1 MTIEDKVKRLVRNA
15 SDVISP
21 EELAE
26 KFKKAE
32 KEGRQLRVK
41 LGADPTAPDLHLG
54 HAVVLRKLR
63 EFQEFGAKVYFVIGD
78 FTAMIGDP
86 TGRNKTRKP
95 LSREQIKENAKT
107 YLEQVYKILIPEQ
120 TEVVY
125 NSQWLEP
132 LSAADII
139 TKLASKYTVA
149 RILERDDFDKRMKGG
164 IPIYIHEIL
173 YPLFQGYDSVALEAD
188 VEMGGTDQIFNLLV
202 GRDLQR
208 EYGQEPQVVFTMP
221 IIEGLDGVKKMSKS
235 LGNYVAFNDEPK
247 DMFGKIMSIP
257 DSLMKKYFVLLTDF
271 SDQEIED
278 ILSGHPRDAKLKLA
292 HAITSFFHGKDAAD
306 EAREHFIKVF
316 SKREL
321 PDDMPEISFADVVE
335 EGADSIKLVDFLVNA
350 GLVSS
355 KGEAKRLIKGG
366 GIRLNG
372 EVISEIGYV
381 LYHKDEPQ
389 VLRIGKKRFYKIK

>member
-1 MTIEDKVKRLVRNA
+1 MTIEEKVEKLIARA
-15 SDVISP
+15 AEVISP
-21 EELAE
+21 QELIE
-26 KFKKAE
+26 KFRKAE
-32 KEGRQLRVK
+32 REGRRLRVK

-63 EFQEFGAKVYFVIGD
+63 QFQEFGAKVYFVIGD

-95 LSREQIKENAKT
+95 LTREEIKKNAST
-107 YLEQVYKILIPEQ
+107 YLSQVYKILIPEL

-125 NSQWLEP
+125 NSQWLET
-132 LSAADII
+132 LNAADVI

-149 RILERDDFDKRMKGG
+149 RMLERDDFEKRMKAG

-221 IIEGLDGVKKMSKS
+221 LLEGLDGSKKMSKS
-235 LGNYVAFNDEPK
+235 LGNYVAFNDSPR

-257 DSLMKKYFVLLTDF
+257 DGLMKKYYELLTDY
-271 SDQEIED
+271 SDAEIEE
-278 ILSGHPRDAKLKLA
+278 ILKGHPRDAKLKLA
-292 HAITSFFHGKDAAD
+292 YTITSFFHGEDAALD
-306 EAREHFIKVF
+306 AQDHFIRVF
-316 SKREL
+316 SKKEL
-321 PDDMPEISFADVVE
+321 PDRMPEISFL
-335 EGADSIKLVDFLVNA
+335 SITGGEVSIRLVDFLVKA
-350 GLVSS
+350 GILSS
-355 KGEAKRLIKGG
+355 KGEAKRIIKGG
-366 GIRLNG
+366 GIRLND
-372 EVISEIGYV
+372 EVITDITFM
-381 LYHKDEPQ
+381 LYYDNKPF
-389 VLRIGKKRFYKIK
+389 VLRVGKKRFYKIT

>member
-1 MTIEDKVKRLVRNA
+1 MTIEKKVDKLISRTA
-15 SDVISP
+15 EVISP
-21 EELAE
+21 YELVE

-32 KEGRQLRVK
+32 KEGRSLRVK

-63 EFQEFGAKVYFVIGD
+63 QFQEFGAKVYFVIGD

-107 YLEQVYKILIPEQ
+107 YLEQVYKILIPEM

-125 NSQWLEP
+125 NSEWLES
-132 LSAADII
+132 LSAADVI
-139 TKLASKYTVA
+139 TKLTSKYTVA
-149 RILERDDFDKRMKGG
+149 RILERDDFSKRMREG

-173 YPLFQGYDSVALEAD
+173 YPLFQAYDSVALEAD

-208 EYGQEPQVVFTMP
+208 EYGQDPQVVFTMP

-235 LGNYVAFNDEPK
+235 LGNYVAFNDEPN

-257 DSLMKKYFVLLTDF
+257 DSLMRKYYELLTDF
-271 SDQEIED
+271 SDAEIEE
-278 ILSGHPRDAKLKLA
+278 ILKGHPRDAKMKLA
-292 HAITSFFHGKDAAD
+292 YTITSFFHGEDAALQ
-306 EAREHFIKVF
+306 AQEHFVKVF
-316 SKREL
+316 SRKEL
-321 PDDMPEISFADVVE
+321 PDNIPDIKFRDVVS
-335 EGADSIKLVDFLVNA
+335 EGNAIRLVDFLVKA
-350 GLVSS
+350 GLFSS
-355 KGEAKRLIKGG
+355 KGEAKRVIKGG
-366 GIRLNG
+366 GIKIDGN
-372 EVISEIGYV
+372 VITDIAYV

-389 VLRIGKKRFYKIK
+389 VLRIGKKRFYKIV

>member
-1 MTIEDKVKRLVRNA
+1 MTVEEKVKRLIRNA
-15 SDVISP
+15 ADVISP
-21 EELAE
+21 QELAE
-26 KFKKAE
+26 KFKNAE
-32 KEGRQLRVK
+32 KEGRPLRVK

-149 RILERDDFDKRMKGG
+149 RILERDDFEKRMKGG

-173 YPLFQGYDSVALEAD
+173 YTLFQG
-188 VEMGGTDQIFNLLV
+188 
-202 GRDLQR
+202 
-208 EYGQEPQVVFTMP
+208 
-221 IIEGLDGVKKMSKS
+221 
-235 LGNYVAFNDEPK
+235 
-247 DMFGKIMSIP
+247 
-257 DSLMKKYFVLLTDF
+257 
-271 SDQEIED
+271 
-278 ILSGHPRDAKLKLA
+278 
-292 HAITSFFHGKDAAD
+292 
-306 EAREHFIKVF
+306 
-316 SKREL
+316 
-321 PDDMPEISFADVVE
+321 
-335 EGADSIKLVDFLVNA
+335 
-350 GLVSS
+350 
-355 KGEAKRLIKGG
+355 
-366 GIRLNG
+366 
-372 EVISEIGYV
+372 
-381 LYHKDEPQ
+381 
-389 VLRIGKKRFYKIK
+389 

>member
-1 MTIEDKVKRLVRNA
+1 MTIEEKVEKLVSRTA
-15 SDVISP
+15 EVISP
-21 EELAE
+21 AELVE

-32 KEGRQLRVK
+32 KEGRPLRVK

-63 EFQEFGAKVYFVIGD
+63 QFQDFGAKVYFVIGD

-107 YLEQVYKILIPEQ
+107 YLEQVYKILIPEM

-132 LSAADII
+132 LGAADVI

-149 RILERDDFDKRMKGG
+149 RILERDDFDKRMKAG

-208 EYGQEPQVVFTMP
+208 EYGQDPQVVFTMP

-257 DSLMKKYFVLLTDF
+257 DALMKKYYELLTDF
-271 SDQEIED
+271 SDAEIEE
-278 ILSGHPRDAKLKLA
+278 ILKGHPRDAKMKLA
-292 HAITSFFHGKDAAD
+292 YTITAFFHGEDAAA
-306 EAREHFIKVF
+306 EAQEHFVKVF
-316 SKREL
+316 SKKEM
-321 PDDMPEISFADVVE
+321 PDEMPEIKFSDIVPDAE
-335 EGADSIKLVDFLVNA
+335 EIRLVDFLVKA
-350 GLVSS
+350 GLLGS
-355 KGEAKRLIKGG
+355 KGEAKRIIKGG
-366 GIRLNG
+366 GVKIDGN
-372 EVISEIGYV
+372 VITDIAYV
-381 LYHKDEPQ
+381 LYHRDEPQ
-389 VLRIGKKRFYKIK
+389 VLRIGKKRFYKIV